1 MVAEESEKGDL
12 RTATTGGGHDTPE
25 VVRVQG
31 SEDSGREGLYRSYPP
46 VHIGS
51 AKIRA
56 VNDGWVFEGEE
67 RNGGI

>member
-1 MVAEESEKGDL
+1 MGAEESEEGDL
-12 RTATTGGGHDTPE
+12 RTATTRGGHDTSE

-31 SEDSGREGLYRSYPP
+31 REDSGREGVYRSYSP

-56 VNDGWVFEGEE
+56 VNDGGVFEGEE